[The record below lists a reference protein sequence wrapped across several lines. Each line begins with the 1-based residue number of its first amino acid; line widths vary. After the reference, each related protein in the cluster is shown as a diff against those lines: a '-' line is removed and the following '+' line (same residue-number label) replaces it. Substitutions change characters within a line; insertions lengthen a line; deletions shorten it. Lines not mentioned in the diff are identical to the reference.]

1 MPWLLCAST
10 VSSTCTWGSWS
21 GCTTRGEGLKKFDGA
36 FAGDLDK
43 VFQSDQVTIY
53 RVVDGGS

>member
-1 MPWLLCAST
+1 MPWALMRKYGVEYVYL
-10 VSSTCTWGSWS
+10 GQLE
-21 GCTTRGEGLKKFDGA
+21 RLYYPGEGLKKFDGA
-36 FAGDLDK
+36 LAGDLDK